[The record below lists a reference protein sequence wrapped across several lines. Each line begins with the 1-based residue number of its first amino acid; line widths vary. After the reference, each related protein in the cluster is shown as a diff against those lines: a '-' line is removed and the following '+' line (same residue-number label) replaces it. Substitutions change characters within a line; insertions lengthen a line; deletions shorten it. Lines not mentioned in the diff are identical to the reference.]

1 MGPKWIAV
9 MPTSRE
15 YRYRAEE
22 VLKLATDTRETYAK
36 MALLELA
43 AEFRAKAQQLE
54 LRARR
59 TRRQTNTKPRFSSAA
74 VHRTANRA

>member
-1 MGPKWIAV
+1 

-22 VLKLATDTRETYAK
+22 CLKLATETQETYAK

-59 TRRQTNTKPRFSSAA
+59 TRRQTDAKPRFSSAA
-74 VHRTANRA
+74 VHRAANRA